1 MKRNPLYHVL
11 TDMYLVIALGV
22 KHEAAEWEGRR
33 NSVGWGRLPL
43 QILAGIE
50 AKPSFSKGRPEGL
63 NYYLKTPRN
72 SDLSTA
78 LKGRRML
85 LKDRF
90 SPMCLPSSDLFL
102 TPSQHPPFLSA
113 IDKII
118 HLSRAPLF
126 KFNFHPENPDFD
138 IIVTAKK
145 IWMFTKSVQ
154 IINCTFVSSS
164 CEPFSRI
171 KTKGQLI
178 SKWFFGVFDFF

>member
-1 MKRNPLYHVL
+1 M
-11 TDMYLVIALGV
+11 
-22 KHEAAEWEGRR
+22 
-33 NSVGWGRLPL
+33 PL

-50 AKPSFSKGRPEGL
+50 AKPSFSKGRTEGL
-63 NYYLKTPRN
+63 NYYLTPHPPTPRN
-72 SDLSTA
+72 SDLPTA
-78 LKGRRML
+78 LRGRRML

-126 KFNFHPENPDFD
+126 RFNFHPENPDFD

-145 IWMFTKSVQ
+145 NPDVHKICANHQ
-154 IINCTFVSSS
+154 LYICII
-164 CEPFSRI
+164 I
-171 KTKGQLI
+171 L
-178 SKWFFGVFDFF
+178 